1 MNKKIIILFAAVLGA
16 IGSYVPTLLGDDDML
31 SGWGIIG
38 GLIGGLAGIWLGVKA
53 QQRFGE

>member
-1 MNKKIIILFAAVLGA
+1 MNKKIIILFAAVFGA
-16 IGSYVPTLLGDDDML
+16 IGSYVPTLLGDDDLL